1 MNEKKKR
8 WLTACGA
15 PSLLAASIAALSSPT
30 FAEDAL
36 LEEVITIGTRVEGR
50 SATDSSAPI
59 DIVTGEEFVNQGDGD
74 LSNLLRNVV
83 PSYNVNAKPIS
94 DAASIVRPANLRG
107 LPPDST
113 LVLVNG
119 KRRHRAAVISFLG
132 SGVSDGAQGPD
143 ISAIP
148 AIALKQVE
156 VLRDGAAAQYGSD
169 AIAGVINFQLKDAAE
184 GGSVEVKHATTAEG
198 DGDQSTVAANFGLP
212 LTDAGFVNVSL
223 EYREQ
228 DSTSRSVQRDD
239 AAQLIADG
247 NTYVANPAQ
256 IWGQPEVNDDTKFF
270 VNSAIELNDT
280 AELYAFG
287 NYASRS
293 TDGGF
298 YFRNPENRSGVFTY
312 EEKTDVNGNG
322 VIDDDEVFIHPLIG
336 DLDPSNGIDDCQNV
350 SVSEAHDL
358 DECFSYT
365 EMFPGGFTP
374 RFGGD
379 LEDYSVVFGIRGEFA
394 NGIGYDV
401 SASRGHNEVDFN
413 IYNTVNATLGPDTP
427 TEFSPGGYA
436 QTETNFNIDLTKS
449 TEVAG
454 LPLFMATGFEW
465 REEEFEV
472 KQGDTASWQ
481 IGDLAEQ
488 GFLIGSNGFS
498 GFGPETVGTF
508 DRDNIAI
515 YSDFEL
521 EVNDDL
527 RLGAALRWED
537 FSDFGDTFNYK
548 LSGHYTINDAIALRS
563 TWSTGFRAPTPAQ
576 SNISNV
582 TTAFT
587 NGQLENKGT
596 IPPTNPIAQL
606 RGGTQLQPEES
617 DSFTLGAIFSAGDW
631 EITVDYFQISVD
643 DRITQSADQ
652 LLTDDERAQLVAD
665 GISGADSLTFFRFY
679 TNDFDTKTRGVD
691 VVATY
696 PVGDATDLSFA
707 WNWTDTE
714 VTDFREETI
723 SDMRL
728 RQLEDGLP
736 NVRGNATFNH
746 TGDNWRGLVRLNY
759 YGSYWEAHLDD
770 YSLPIDAGDEFTV
783 DIEAAYD
790 FNDSMTL
797 IAGAENVF
805 NNYPDKNPWSGVAGA
820 EYPETAPM
828 GFNGALYYVRAQYEF

>member
-184 GGSVEVKHATTAEG
+184 GGSVEVKHATTVEG
-198 DGDQSTVAANFGLP
+198 DGDQNTVAANFGLP

-239 AAQLIADG
+239 AAQLITDG

-270 VNSAIELNDT
+270 VNSAIELNDA

-312 EEKTDVNGNG
+312 EEKVDVNGNG

-691 VVATY
+691 IVATY

>member
-1 MNEKKKR
+1 MTEKKKR
-8 WLTACGA
+8 WLAACSA
-15 PSLLAASIAALSSPT
+15 PSLLAVTIAAASSPT
-30 FAEDAL
+30 IAEDAL

-74 LSNLLRNVV
+74 LNNLLRNVV

-184 GGSVEVKHATTAEG
+184 GGMIEVKHATTAEG
-198 DGDQSTVAANFGLP
+198 DGDQSTIATNFGLP
-212 LTDAGFVNVSL
+212 LTDSGFVNVSL
-223 EYREQ
+223 EYRQQ

-247 NTYVANPAQ
+247 NTYVADPAQ

-270 VNSAIELNDT
+270 INSAIELSDS

-287 NYASRS
+287 NYTSRE

-298 YFRNPENRSGVFTY
+298 YFRNPETRPGVY
-312 EEKTDVNGNG
+312 AL
-322 VIDDDEVFIHPLIG
+322 DDEPLIG
-336 DLDPSNGIDDCQNV
+336 DLDASNGIDDCV
-350 SVSEAHDL
+350 GMTHEAAQSS
-358 DECFSYT
+358 DECFSFT

-374 RFGGD
+374 RFGGE
-379 LEDYSVVFGIRGEFA
+379 LEDYSAVFGIRGELA

-401 SASRGHNEVDFN
+401 SASNGHNEVDFL
-413 IYNTVNATLGPDTP
+413 IYNTVNATLGPDSP
-427 TEFSPGGYA
+427 TRFSPGGYV
-436 QTETNFNIDLTKS
+436 QDETNFNIDLSKS
-449 TEVAG
+449 IEMSG
-454 LPLFMATGFEW
+454 MPLFMAAGFEW

-472 KQGDTASWQ
+472 KMGDTASWQ
-481 IGDLAEQ
+481 VGDLAEQ

-498 GFGPETVGTF
+498 GFGPEVVGTF
-508 DRDNIAI
+508 DRDNIAL

-521 EVNDDL
+521 EVNDAL
-527 RLGAALRWED
+527 RLGTALRWED
-537 FSDFGDTFNYK
+537 FSDFGDTSNYK
-548 LSGHYTINDAIALRS
+548 LSAHYTINDAIALRS
-563 TWSTGFRAPTPAQ
+563 TVSTGFRAPTPGQ
-576 SNISNV
+576 SNITNV
-582 TTAFT
+582 TTAYT
-587 NGQLENKGT
+587 NGALANRGT
-596 IPPTNPIAQL
+596 IPATNPIAVL
-606 RGGTQLQPEES
+606 KGGKQLQPEES
-617 DSFTLGAIFSAGDW
+617 KSFTVGAIIAAGDW
-631 EITVDYFQISVD
+631 DITLDYFQIAVT
-643 DRITQSADQ
+643 DRITQSANQ
-652 LLTDDERAQLVAD
+652 ELTDEERAQLVAD
-665 GISGADSLTFFRFY
+665 GISGADSLEYFRFY

-691 VVATY
+691 LVATY
-696 PVGDATDLSFA
+696 PLGEATDFNLA
-707 WNWTDTE
+707 MNWTETE
-714 VTDFREETI
+714 VTDYSTETM
-723 SDMRL
+723 DEMRI
-728 RQLEDGLP
+728 RQLEEGLP
-736 NVRGNATFNH
+736 EVRGNASITH
-746 TGDNWRGLVRLNY
+746 AGDSWRGLVRLNY

-770 YSLPIDAGDEFTV
+770 YSLPIDAGDEWTV

>member
-1 MNEKKKR
+1 MKENKGR
-8 WLTACGA
+8 WLAACGV
-15 PSLLAASIAALSSPT
+15 PSLLAVTIAAVSSPVVADDT
-30 FAEDAL
+30 L

-59 DIVTGEEFVNQGDGD
+59 DIVTGDEFVNQGDGD
-74 LSNLLRNVV
+74 LNNLLRNVV

-119 KRRHRAAVISFLG
+119 KRRHRAAVIAFLG

-198 DGDQSTVAANFGLP
+198 DGDQSMVAANFGLP
-212 LTDAGFVNVSL
+212 LTDSGFVNFSL

-239 AAQLIADG
+239 AAQLIDDG
-247 NTYVANPAQ
+247 YTEIANPAQ
-256 IWGQPEVNDDTKFF
+256 VWGQPEVNDDTKFF
-270 VNSAIELNDT
+270 VNSAIELNDA

-298 YFRNPENRSGVFTY
+298 YYRNPATREGVFA
-312 EEKTDVNGNG
+312 K
-322 VIDDDEVFIHPLIG
+322 EVELNEDRDGDGEPDKILVPLIG
-336 DLDPSNGIDDCQNV
+336 DLDPTNGIDSCENV
-350 SVSEAHDL
+350 SVSEAHEIV
-358 DECFSYT
+358 ECFSFT

-379 LEDYSVVFGIRGEFA
+379 LEDYSMVFGLRGEFA

-401 SASRGHNEVDFN
+401 SASRGHNKVDFN
-413 IYNTVNATLGPDTP
+413 IYNTVNATMGPDTP
-427 TEFSPGGYA
+427 TNFSPGGYA
-436 QTETNFNIDLTKS
+436 QTETNFNIDLTKA
-449 TEVAG
+449 TELAG
-454 LPLFMATGFEW
+454 KTLYMAGGFEW

-472 KQGDTASWQ
+472 NMGDEASWTV
-481 IGDLAEQ
+481 GPLTEQ

-498 GFGPETVGTF
+498 GFGPEVVGTF
-508 DRDNIAI
+508 DRDNIAL
-515 YSDFEL
+515 YTDFEL
-521 EVNDDL
+521 EVTDNL
-527 RLGAALRWED
+527 RLGTALRWED
-537 FSDFGDTFNYK
+537 FSDFGDTSNIK
-548 LSGHYTINDAIALRS
+548 LSGHYIVNDMLALRS
-563 TWSTGFRAPTPAQ
+563 TISTGFRAPTPAQ
-576 SNISNV
+576 SNITNV

-587 NGQLENKGT
+587 DGQLANKGT
-596 IPPTNPIAQL
+596 IPPTNPIAEL
-606 RGGTQLQPEES
+606 KGGKQLQPEES
-617 DSFTLGAIFSAGDW
+617 ESFTLGAIVSAGDW
-631 EITVDYFQISVD
+631 EITLDYFQIAVS

-652 LLTDDERAQLVAD
+652 ELSDAERAQLVAD
-665 GISGADSLTFFRFY
+665 GISGADSLEYFRFY
-679 TNDFDTKTRGVD
+679 TNDFDTKTRGID
-691 VVATY
+691 LVATY
-696 PVGDATDLSFA
+696 PLGDATDLSFA
-707 WNWTDTE
+707 ANWTDTE
-714 VTDFREETI
+714 VTDYREETI

-736 NVRGNATFNH
+736 NIRGNATINH
-746 TGDNWRGLVRLNY
+746 VGDGWRGLVRLNY

-770 YSLPIDAGDEFTV
+770 YSLPINAGDEWTV
-783 DIEAAYD
+783 DVEAAYD
-790 FNDSMTL
+790 FTESLSL
-797 IAGAENVF
+797 IAGAENLF

-820 EYPETAPM
+820 QYPETAPM
-828 GFNGALYYVRAQYEF
+828 GFNGALYYVRAQYDF

>member
-1 MNEKKKR
+1 MKEDKKR
-8 WLTACGA
+8 WLVACGA
-15 PSLLAASIAALSSPT
+15 PSLLAMAVAAASSPAI
-30 FAEDAL
+30 AEDAL

-59 DIVTGEEFVNQGDGD
+59 DIVTGDEFVNQGDGD
-74 LSNLLRNVV
+74 LNNLLRNVV

-119 KRRHRAAVISFLG
+119 KRRHRASVISFLG

-184 GGSVEVKHATTAEG
+184 GGTVEVKHATTAEG
-198 DGDQSTVAANFGLP
+198 DGDQSMVAANFGLP
-212 LTDAGFVNVSL
+212 LTDSGFVNFSM

-270 VNSAIELNDT
+270 INSAIELSD
-280 AELYAFG
+280 AVELYAFG

-298 YFRNPENRSGVFTY
+298 YYRNPETRAGVFAK
-312 EEKTDVNGNG
+312 EVDSDV
-322 VIDDDEVFIHPLIG
+322 DEDGDGELDKILVPLIG

-379 LEDYSVVFGIRGEFA
+379 LEDYSMVLGLRGEFA

-401 SASRGHNEVDFN
+401 SASRGRNQVDFN
-413 IYNTVNATLGPDTP
+413 IYNTVNATMGPDTP
-427 TEFSPGGYA
+427 TKFSPGGYA
-436 QTETNFNIDLTKS
+436 QTETNFNIDLTKAA
-449 TEVAG
+449 EVAG
-454 LPLFMATGFEW
+454 KTLYMAGGFEW
-465 REEEFEV
+465 REEEFQV
-472 KQGDTASWQ
+472 RMGDEASWTT
-481 IGDLAEQ
+481 GPLTEQ

-498 GFGPETVGTF
+498 GFGPEVAGTF
-508 DRDNIAI
+508 DRDNIAL
-515 YSDFEL
+515 YTDFEL
-521 EVNDDL
+521 EMTDSL
-527 RLGAALRWED
+527 RLGAASRWED
-537 FSDFGDTFNYK
+537 FSDFGSTFNYK
-548 LSGHYTINDAIALRS
+548 LSAHWAINDIIALRS
-563 TWSTGFRAPTPAQ
+563 TYSTGFRAPTPGQ

-587 NGQLENKGT
+587 DGQLANRGT
-596 IPPTNPIAQL
+596 IPPTNPIAAL
-606 RGGTQLQPEES
+606 KGGKQLQPEES
-617 DSFTLGAIFSAGDW
+617 KSFTIGTIIAAGDW
-631 EITVDYFQISVD
+631 DITLDYFQIAVS
-643 DRITQSADQ
+643 DRITQSANQELSDA
-652 LLTDDERAQLVAD
+652 ERAQLVAD
-665 GISGADSLTFFRFY
+665 GISGADSLQYFRFY
-679 TNDFDTKTRGVD
+679 TNDFDTKTRGID
-691 VVATY
+691 LVATY
-696 PVGDATDLSFA
+696 PLGDATDLSFA
-707 WNWTDTE
+707 ANWTDTE
-714 VTDFREETI
+714 VTDFSPDTMD
-723 SDMRL
+723 DMRL
-728 RQLEDGLP
+728 KQLEDGLP
-736 NVRGNATFNH
+736 NVRGNATVSH
-746 TGDNWRGLVRLNY
+746 AGDGWRGLVRLNY

-770 YSLPIDAGDEFTV
+770 YSLPIDAGDEWTV
-783 DIEAAYD
+783 DIEGAYD
-790 FNDSMTL
+790 FTESLSL
-797 IAGAENVF
+797 IAGAENLF

-820 EYPETAPM
+820 KYPETAPM
-828 GFNGALYYVRAQYEF
+828 GFNGALYYVRAQYDF

>member
-1 MNEKKKR
+1 MKENKKR
-8 WLTACGA
+8 WLAACGA
-15 PSLLAASIAALSSPT
+15 PSLLAMAVAAVSSPAV
-30 FAEDAL
+30 AEDAL

-59 DIVTGEEFVNQGDGD
+59 DIVTGDEFVNQGDGD
-74 LSNLLRNVV
+74 LNNLLRNVV

-119 KRRHRAAVISFLG
+119 KRRHRASVIAFLG

-184 GGSVEVKHATTAEG
+184 GGTVEVKHATTAEG
-198 DGDQSTVAANFGLP
+198 DGDQSMVAANFGLP
-212 LTDAGFVNVSL
+212 LTDSGFVNFSM

-228 DSTSRSVQRDD
+228 DSTSRSTQRDD
-239 AAQLIADG
+239 ATQLIADG
-247 NTYVANPAQ
+247 NTHVANPAQ
-256 IWGQPEVNDDTKFF
+256 IWGQPEVDDDTKFF
-270 VNSAIELNDT
+270 INSAIELNDT
-280 AELYAFG
+280 VELYAFG

-298 YFRNPENRSGVFTY
+298 YFRNPENRDGVFTY
-312 EEKTDVNGNG
+312 KDEIDTNGDG
-322 VIDDDEVFIHPLIG
+322 VPDKEVVLPLIG
-336 DLDPSNGIDDCQNV
+336 DLDPSNGIDNCQNV

-358 DECFSYT
+358 DECFSFT

-379 LEDYSVVFGIRGEFA
+379 LEDYSMVFGLRGELA

-401 SASRGHNEVDFN
+401 SASRGQNKVDFH
-413 IYNTVNATLGPDTP
+413 IYNTINATMGPNTP
-427 TEFSPGGYA
+427 TSFSPGGYA
-436 QTETNFNIDLTKS
+436 QTETNFNIDLTKA
-449 TEVAG
+449 TEISGKALYMAG
-454 LPLFMATGFEW
+454 GFEW

-472 KQGDTASWQ
+472 NMGDEASWTQ
-481 IGDLAEQ
+481 GPLTEQ
-488 GFLIGSNGFS
+488 EFLIGSNGFS
-498 GFGPETVGTF
+498 GFGPEVIGTF
-508 DRDNIAI
+508 DRDNIAL
-515 YSDFEL
+515 YTDFEL
-521 EVNDDL
+521 EATDNL
-527 RLGAALRWED
+527 RLGTALRWED
-537 FSDFGDTFNYK
+537 FSDFGSTFNYK
-548 LSGHYTINDAIALRS
+548 VSGHWAINDVIALRS
-563 TWSTGFRAPTPAQ
+563 TYSTGFRAPTPAQ

-582 TTAFT
+582 TTAFAD
-587 NGQLENKGT
+587 GQLENKGT
-596 IPPTNPIAQL
+596 IPPTNPVAVL
-606 RGGTQLQPEES
+606 KGGKQLQPEES
-617 DSFTLGAIFSAGDW
+617 KNFTIGAIIAAGDW
-631 EITVDYFQISVD
+631 DITLDYFQISVS

-652 LLTDDERAQLVAD
+652 ELSEAEKAQLVAD
-665 GISGADSLTFFRFY
+665 GISGADSLTSIRFY
-679 TNDFDTKTRGVD
+679 TNDFDTKTRGID

-696 PVGDATDLSFA
+696 PLGDATDLSFA
-707 WNWTDTE
+707 ANWTDTE
-714 VTDFREETI
+714 VTKYREETI

-728 RQLEDGLP
+728 GQLEDGLP
-736 NVRGNATFNH
+736 NIRGNATISH
-746 TGDNWRGLVRLNY
+746 AGEGWRGLVRLNY

-770 YSLPIDAGDEFTV
+770 YSLPIDAGDEWTV
-783 DIEAAYD
+783 DIEGAYD
-790 FNDSMTL
+790 FSDSLSL
-797 IAGAENVF
+797 IAGAENLF

>member
-1 MNEKKKR
+1 MKVNKRR
-8 WLTACGA
+8 WLASCGA
-15 PSLLAASIAALSSPT
+15 PSLLAMAVAAVSSPVI
-30 FAEDAL
+30 AEDAL
-36 LEEVITIGTRVEGR
+36 IEEVITIGTRVEGR

-59 DIVTGEEFVNQGDGD
+59 DVVTGDEFVNQGDGD
-74 LSNLLRNVV
+74 LNNLLRNVV

-119 KRRHRAAVISFLG
+119 KRRHRASVIAFLG

-198 DGDQSTVAANFGLP
+198 DGDQSMVAANFGLP
-212 LTDAGFVNVSL
+212 LTDSGFVNFSM

-228 DSTSRSVQRDD
+228 DSTSRSTQRDD

-247 NTYVANPAQ
+247 NTFVADPAQ

-270 VNSAIELNDT
+270 INSAIELSDK
-280 AELYAFG
+280 AEVYAFG

-298 YFRNPENRSGVFTY
+298 YFRNPETRSGVY
-312 EEKTDVNGNG
+312 A
-322 VIDDDEVFIHPLIG
+322 DDEGNPLIG
-336 DLDPSNGIDDCQNV
+336 DLDPTNGTDSCESV

-358 DECFSYT
+358 DECFSFT
-365 EMFPGGFTP
+365 EILPGGFTP

-379 LEDYSVVFGIRGEFA
+379 LEDYSMVFGLRGEFA
-394 NGIGYDV
+394 SGIGYDV
-401 SASRGHNEVDFN
+401 SASRGHNKVDFN
-413 IYNTVNATLGPDTP
+413 IYNTVNATMGPDTP
-427 TEFSPGGYA
+427 TKFSPGGYA
-436 QTETNFNIDLTKS
+436 QTETNFNIDLTKA
-449 TEVAG
+449 TEIAG
-454 LPLFMATGFEW
+454 KTLYMAGGFEW

-472 KQGDTASWQ
+472 NLGDEASWYK
-481 IGDLAEQ
+481 GPLTEQ
-488 GFLIGSNGFS
+488 EFSIGSNGFP
-498 GFGPETVGTF
+498 GFGPEVVGTF
-508 DRDNIAI
+508 DRDNIAL
-515 YSDFEL
+515 YTDFEL
-521 EVNDDL
+521 EATDSL

-537 FSDFGDTFNYK
+537 FSDFGDTSNFK
-548 LSGHYTINDAIALRS
+548 LSGHYEVNEILALRS
-563 TWSTGFRAPTPAQ
+563 TISTGFRAPTPAQ

-587 NGQLENKGT
+587 EGQLQNKGT
-596 IPPTNPIAQL
+596 IPPTNPIAEL
-606 RGGTQLQPEES
+606 KGGKQLQPEES
-617 DSFTLGAIFSAGDW
+617 ESFTLGAIVSAGDW
-631 EITVDYFQISVD
+631 EVTLDYFQIAVS

-652 LLTDDERAQLVAD
+652 KLSDDERAQLVAD
-665 GISGADSLTFFRFY
+665 GISGADSLDFFRFY
-679 TNDFDTKTRGVD
+679 TNDFDTKTRGID
-691 VVATY
+691 LVATY
-696 PVGDATDLSFA
+696 PLGEATDLSFA
-707 WNWTDTE
+707 ANWTDTE
-714 VTDFREETI
+714 VTDYREETI

-736 NVRGNATFNH
+736 NVRGNATINH
-746 TGDNWRGLVRLNY
+746 VGDGWRGLVRLNY

-770 YSLPIDAGDEFTV
+770 YSLPIDAGDEWTV
-783 DIEAAYD
+783 DIEGAYE
-790 FNDSMTL
+790 FSESLSL
-797 IAGAENVF
+797 IAGAENLF

-828 GFNGALYYVRAQYEF
+828 GFNGALYYLRAQYDF

>member
-169 AIAGVINFQLKDAAE
+169 AIAGVINFQLKGAAE

-312 EEKTDVNGNG
+312 EEKVDVNGNG

-379 LEDYSVVFGIRGEFA
+379 LEDYSVVFGMRGEFA

-521 EVNDDL
+521 EVSDDL

-631 EITVDYFQISVD
+631 EITIDYFQISVD

-770 YSLPIDAGDEFTV
+770 YSLPIDAGDEWTV

>member
-184 GGSVEVKHATTAEG
+184 GGTVEAKYATTAEG
-198 DGDQSTVAANFGLP
+198 DGDQSTIAANFGLP
-212 LTDAGFVNVSL
+212 LTDSGFVNVSL

-287 NYASRS
+287 NYASRE

-298 YFRNPENRSGVFTY
+298 YFRNPETRPGVY
-312 EEKTDVNGNG
+312 AL
-322 VIDDDEVFIHPLIG
+322 DDEPLIG
-336 DLDPSNGIDDCQNV
+336 DLDASNGIYDCIGMTHE
-350 SVSEAHDL
+350 EAQSS

-374 RFGGD
+374 RFGGE
-379 LEDYSVVFGIRGEFA
+379 LEDYSAVFGVRGEFA

-401 SASRGHNEVDFN
+401 SASTGHNEVDFV
-413 IYNTVNATLGPDTP
+413 IYNTVNATLGPDSP
-427 TEFSPGGYA
+427 TRFSPGGYI
-436 QTETNFNIDLTKS
+436 QEENNFNIDLTKS
-449 TEVAG
+449 IELAG
-454 LPLFMATGFEW
+454 MPLFMATGFEW

-481 IGDLAEQ
+481 VGDLAEQ

-498 GFGPETVGTF
+498 GFGPEVVGTF
-508 DRDNIAI
+508 DRDNIAL
-515 YSDFEL
+515 YTDLEL
-521 EVNDDL
+521 EVVEAL

-537 FSDFGDTFNYK
+537 FSDFGDTSNFK
-548 LSGHYTINDAIALRS
+548 LSAHYTINDVIALRS
-563 TWSTGFRAPTPAQ
+563 TLSTGFRAPTPGQ
-576 SNISNV
+576 SNITNV
-582 TTAFT
+582 TTAYT
-587 NGQLENKGT
+587 NGALANRGT
-596 IPPTNPIAQL
+596 IPATNPIAVL
-606 RGGTQLQPEES
+606 KGGKQLQPEES
-617 DSFTLGAIFSAGDW
+617 QSFTFGTIIAAGDW
-631 EITVDYFQISVD
+631 DITLDYFLIDVT
-643 DRITQSADQ
+643 DRITQSANQELTDEERDQ
-652 LLTDDERAQLVAD
+652 LVQD
-665 GISGADSLTFFRFY
+665 GISGADSLEYFRFY
-679 TNDFDTKTRGVD
+679 TNDFDTQTQGID
-691 VVATY
+691 LVATY
-696 PVGDATDLSFA
+696 PLGDATDFNLAF
-707 WNWTDTE
+707 NWTETE
-714 VTDFREETI
+714 VTDFSTDTMDE
-723 SDMRL
+723 MRI

-736 NVRGNATFNH
+736 EVRGNASVTH
-746 TGDNWRGLVRLNY
+746 SGDSWRGLVRLNY

-770 YSLPIDAGDEFTV
+770 YSLPIDAGDEWTV